1 MRPRKL
7 FILGIVFVLLLSMV
21 GSASADFKKGK
32 VSGNQFS
39 TAEGISFLVPPTFS
53 LSAQQNKKD
62 GFFRIILGGPTDA
75 KGFGPA
81 IVIDILP
88 SKKLVDDYSAKQL
101 MQDIVKYPIAASVD
115 KYTEACVIGDKLF
128 DDHGTMTRENLVV
141 FRLNRFSEGRVA
153 FSYSFCYSTG
163 KNFVRASYL
172 CFGAQRT
179 LTEDIPAFMDLYN
192 SLIVP

>member
-7 FILGIVFVLLLSMV
+7 LILGLVLVLLVSMA

-39 TAEGISFLVPPTFS
+39 SPDGISFLVPKTFS

-62 GFFRIILGGPTDA
+62 GFFRIILQGPWDA
-75 KGFGPA
+75 NYFGPC
-81 IVIDILP
+81 IVVDIIP
-88 SKKLVDDYSAKQL
+88 SKKSVEDYTDRQL
-101 MQDIVKYPIAASVD
+101 MQDIVKYPIAGSVD

-128 DDHGTMTRENLVV
+128 DDHGTMTRENLIV

-163 KNFVRASYL
+163 KNLVRVSYL
-172 CFGAQRT
+172 CFAAQRT
-179 LTEDIPAFMDLYN
+179 LTADVPAFMELYN